1 MGGDDILSPER
12 LVFWDEITHAEV
24 TALKAALEGARDE
37 GDMQRFLEAHPR
49 ILIQHLTGTRGAWVL
64 PKQRLGSQ
72 YETDFLIAQKPSDG
86 LIWYAVELER
96 PQAKLFNKNGDP
108 SRDLN
113 HALRQ
118 ITEWRI
124 WFRRN
129 RSYAVLPRNQSGL
142 GLTDIDPE
150 LEGLVI
156 MGRDADVDQRTTA
169 LRRELVR
176 AHRIKLE
183 TYDWL
188 LARARE
194 HVEALE
200 RAGNR
205 HPAARLFDAILNS
218 PQKEDY
224 ARKAVEEVFGG
235 TLRGLCETPEAL
247 PA

>member
-1 MGGDDILSPER
+1 
-12 LVFWDEITHAEV
+12 
-24 TALKAALEGARDE
+24 
-37 GDMQRFLEAHPR
+37 MQRCLETHPR
-49 ILIQHLTGTRGAWVL
+49 MLIQHLTGARGAWVI
-64 PKQRLGSQ
+64 PKQRLGTQ
-72 YETDFLIAQKPSDG
+72 HETDFLIAQKLSDG
-86 LIWYAVELER
+86 LVWYAVELER

-118 ITEWRI
+118 ISEWRI

-129 RSYAVLPRNQSGL
+129 RSYAILPRNQSGL

-150 LEGLVI
+150 LEGLII

-176 AHRIKLE
+176 NNRIKLE

-188 LARARE
+188 LARASE

-200 RAGNR
+200 RAGSR
-205 HPAARLFDAILNS
+205 HPAARFFDDILRS
-218 PQKEDY
+218 PRPENP
-224 ARKAVEEVFGG
+224 AREAVEEIFGG
-235 TLRGLCETPEAL
+235 TVNTSTGVSAVREIEWEGVDLGPTTQI
-247 PA
+247 